1 MKLFGD
7 KDVKRRLET
16 FLLFDYRGVEKHLS
30 KMAQNGWK
38 LEEVGRYSWKYRRIE
53 PADLKYAVTYVP
65 DASDLNPEPTDNQL
79 TLEEYCAE
87 AGWEKAHRGEQE
99 APWPKEEQLQND
111 DPSKEP

>member
-53 PADLKYAVTYVP
+53 PADL
-65 DASDLNPEPTDNQL
+65 
-79 TLEEYCAE
+79 
-87 AGWEKAHRGEQE
+87 
-99 APWPKEEQLQND
+99 
-111 DPSKEP
+111 